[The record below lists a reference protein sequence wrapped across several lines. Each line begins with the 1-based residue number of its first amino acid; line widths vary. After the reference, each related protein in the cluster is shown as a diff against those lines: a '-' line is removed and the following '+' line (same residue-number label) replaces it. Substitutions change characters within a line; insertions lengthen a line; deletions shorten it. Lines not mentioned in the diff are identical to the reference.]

1 MGVEMIF
8 RIWLICPPIM
18 ICSHM
23 PFFALQLRRGGG
35 GEEGEVNEGRGGEG
49 GEAVNEG
56 RGGEGGWAVNEGG
69 GEEGGIEERLGSR
82 QPQNLLLRHSDTGET
97 IHLI

>member
-69 GEEGGIEERLGSR
+69 GGRGGHRRGAGKQTAPEFIVKTL
-82 QPQNLLLRHSDTGET
+82 
-97 IHLI
+97 